1 MIAEELFVSI
11 SPNDEEPTSNWA
23 ILLQEE
29 RHKESWIVNCCC
41 DRAEIGVIVVDR
53 NAKDNVASA
62 NTNVIDTWAVVG
74 SDDSAMISEVWE

>member
-11 SPNDEEPTSNWA
+11 NPNDEEPTSNWA

-41 DRAEIGVIVVDR
+41 DLTEIGEIVVDT

-62 NTNVIDTWAVVG
+62 NTNVIDA
-74 SDDSAMISEVWE
+74 